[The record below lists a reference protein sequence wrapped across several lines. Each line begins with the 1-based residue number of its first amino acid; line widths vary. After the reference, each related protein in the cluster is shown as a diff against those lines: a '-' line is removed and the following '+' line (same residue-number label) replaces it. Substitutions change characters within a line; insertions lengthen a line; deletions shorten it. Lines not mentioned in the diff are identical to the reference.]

1 MAHMGAVLMV
11 ESSNKH
17 LRIGMQYRTR
27 GFHHYNLR
35 VFIHFFRNIPLK
47 IKMIKCLGFVLI
59 QRINY
64 FDRRT
69 LFWSEKYFFANLSRC
84 ISIYGIDLPEIF
96 IQYFRAS
103 FHQSNQEYG

>member
-11 ESSNKH
+11 GSSNKH

-47 IKMIKCLGFVLI
+47 IKNIKCLGFVLI

-64 FDRRT
+64 FGRKNIFSPTCHVVSAFMALICQKYSYSILGRR
-69 LFWSEKYFFANLSRC
+69 
-84 ISIYGIDLPEIF
+84 SI
-96 IQYFRAS
+96 
-103 FHQSNQEYG
+103 NQTKNMVNT